1 MIQKA
6 QNYSELLAFLSEF
19 RIELLS
25 VLRITHDVLTY
36 SELLSIFRI
45 TQRIHLSRGR
55 AERRARNVSHL
66 DRPWGVLSAYHA
78 LILVSSSPRFF
89 LVGIRTFDSGRVTSL
104 PRYLVTGPYTGFN
117 DGRGP
122 RPNFRRRGGPRPT
135 NLKIP
140 QNHKGPPLCAN
151 RDLRFR
157 EGVMAPLPP
166 LYTGLPRYFG
176 MLPRYLVSSLFSI
189 IICRK

>member
-25 VLRITHDVLTY
+25 ILRITHDVLTY

-78 LILVSSSPRFF
+78 LILVGPCPPPMGIQSYSLYRHVDSLQLDELSENSAKVIPESVSNQHQINNQPKRFN
-89 LVGIRTFDSGRVTSL
+89 
-104 PRYLVTGPYTGFN
+104 RYT
-117 DGRGP
+117 
-122 RPNFRRRGGPRPT
+122 
-135 NLKIP
+135 K
-140 QNHKGPPLCAN
+140 QPLSA
-151 RDLRFR
+151 F
-157 EGVMAPLPP
+157 P
-166 LYTGLPRYFG
+166 
-176 MLPRYLVSSLFSI
+176 
-189 IICRK
+189 

>member
-25 VLRITHDVLTY
+25 ILRITHDVLTY

-45 TQRIHLSRGR
+45 TQSIHLSRGR

-78 LILVSSSPRFF
+78 LILVFIGRFT
-89 LVGIRTFDSGRVTSL
+89 GI
-104 PRYLVTGPYTGFN
+104 
-117 DGRGP
+117 
-122 RPNFRRRGGPRPT
+122 
-135 NLKIP
+135 
-140 QNHKGPPLCAN
+140 
-151 RDLRFR
+151 
-157 EGVMAPLPP
+157 
-166 LYTGLPRYFG
+166 
-176 MLPRYLVSSLFSI
+176 
-189 IICRK
+189 